1 MKFSFL
7 IMYNNLKWYLKAV
20 YYLSADDKTGVEWFL
35 DVIQQE
41 SDSYLVVYF
50 SLSWCIYL

>member
-1 MKFSFL
+1 
-7 IMYNNLKWYLKAV
+7 MYNNLKWYLKAV